1 MQWLMRIVCIGYVVL
16 LTMLLF
22 TSDPT
27 RLIGLGE
34 ELPRVLRIVLP
45 AAHVISFFVL
55 AVLALIPRWHVP
67 RWQIVLI
74 LAIYGG
80 MTEIT
85 QGFLPPRAAEWMDWC
100 QDLAGIALARCSAG
114 RSPSWPA
121 RSPEATESRSICD
134 QPPPMT
140 GGGCRT
146 SFVLHRERTIVVEL
160 TVATDEVFLHSIS

>member
-1 MQWLMRIVCIGYVVL
+1 MRIVCIGYVVL

-100 QDLAGIALARCSAG
+100 QDLAGIAARRGVLLGDHQVG
-114 RSPSWPA
+114 RRVPRKQPKA
-121 RSPEATESRSICD
+121 EA
-134 QPPPMT
+134 
-140 GGGCRT
+140 
-146 SFVLHRERTIVVEL
+146 F
-160 TVATDEVFLHSIS
+160 AISLLR